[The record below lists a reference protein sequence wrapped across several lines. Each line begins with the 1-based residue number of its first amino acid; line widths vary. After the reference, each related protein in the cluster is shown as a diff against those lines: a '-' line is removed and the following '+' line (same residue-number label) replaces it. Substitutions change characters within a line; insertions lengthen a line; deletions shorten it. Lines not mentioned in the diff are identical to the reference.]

1 MIKLVAS
8 DLDGTLL
15 LDGAQ
20 SLRPE
25 TCGLIHRLHEE
36 KGILV
41 LAASGRQYGNLRNL
55 FAPVADEISYI
66 CENGCLSFYWDELIH
81 RCRLDRETGQ
91 AIMRGIEETDG
102 AEILLSGIYTS
113 YMQPKE
119 MSFYYHMRDVVKNH
133 VTLVEDIYATEEPY
147 FKISVYEKD
156 GVEHHADFWKEKFQD
171 LANVVVSGNC
181 WVDMMPKGI
190 DKGYGMEQLL
200 KYLGIAPDECA
211 AFGDNY
217 NDREMLAYV
226 GKPVAMDSAVAE
238 IYQMCSCHTD
248 TVEHGLQKILD
259 GKW

>member
-1 MIKLVAS
+1 MAEYSIAPPDACS
-8 DLDGTLL
+8 PPDSPE
-15 LDGAQ
+15 Q
-20 SLRPE
+20 SL
-25 TCGLIHRLHEE
+25 TCGIQFL
-36 KGILV
+36 
-41 LAASGRQYGNLRNL
+41 
-55 FAPVADEISYI
+55 
-66 CENGCLSFYWDELIH
+66 
-81 RCRLDRETGQ
+81 T
-91 AIMRGIEETDG
+91 
-102 AEILLSGIYTS
+102 
-113 YMQPKE
+113 
-119 MSFYYHMRDVVKNH
+119 
-133 VTLVEDIYATEEPY
+133 
-147 FKISVYEKD
+147 
-156 GVEHHADFWKEKFQD
+156 DFWKEKFQD